1 MSITKIVVT
10 TPDSAAMVLD
20 QLNPQSGASTLDSVS
35 NIVRYFGGLADGAFY
50 FSSIVE
56 NVGEIQATGL
66 LTMTGAATA
75 AQTLTIANITFTA
88 ETSGAT
94 GNQYN
99 LSSTVAI
106 QAANIA
112 AAVNGSTNLKG
123 LVTATS
129 ALGVVTLTSVWGGA
143 IGNTIELAA
152 GNTSNMTATA
162 FSGGS
167 DGTHVTL
174 V

>member
-20 QLNPQSGASTLDSVS
+20 QLNPQNGASALDSVS
-35 NIVRYFGGLADGAFY
+35 NIVRYFGGIADGAFY

-56 NVGEIQATGL
+56 NVGEVQATGL

-75 AQTLTIANITFTA
+75 AQTLTIANVTFTA

-99 LSSTVAI
+99 LSSTVGI

-129 ALGVVTLTSVWGGA
+129 ALGVVTLTSAWGGA
-143 IGNTIELAA
+143 IGNTIELSV

-167 DGTHVTL
+167 DGTHVVL

>member
-1 MSITKIVVT
+1 MSINKIVVT

-20 QLNPQSGASTLDSVS
+20 QLNPQSGASALDSVS

-50 FSSIVE
+50 FTSIVE
-56 NVGEIQATGL
+56 NIGEVQATGL

-75 AQTLTIANITFTA
+75 AQTLSIGNVTFTA

-112 AAVNGSTNLKG
+112 AAVNASPNLTNI
-123 LVTATS
+123 VTAKS
-129 ALGVVTLTSVWGGA
+129 ALGVVTLTSVLGGTVGNA
-143 IGNTIELAA
+143 IQLSA

-167 DGTHVTL
+167 NGTRVVL
-174 V
+174 I

>member
-1 MSITKIVVT
+1 MSITKIVVN

-20 QLNPQSGASTLDSVS
+20 QLNPQSGASTLDSIS

-56 NVGEIQATGL
+56 NVGEVQATGL

-75 AQTLTIANITFTA
+75 AQTLSVANVTFTA

-99 LSSTVAI
+99 LSSNVTI

-112 AAVNGSTNLKG
+112 AAINASPNLTNI
-123 LVTATS
+123 VTATS
-129 ALGVVTLTSVWGGA
+129 ALGVVTITSAVGG
-143 IGNTIELAA
+143 IVGNALQLSA

-167 DGTHVTL
+167 NGTHVVL
-174 V
+174 Q